1 MKTLL
6 VSFGSNLG
14 DRDAQIRQAAAMLAE
29 RIGSLRILSSIIE
42 TRPWGFAS
50 SHLFCNAA
58 AIYDTQ
64 LTAEEILLA
73 AEDVERQLGR
83 MAKTQHSH
91 YADRAIDIDLLALDD
106 EVINTP
112 RLTLPHAHIAQRRFV
127 LEPLVEIAS
136 ETVHPVLKKTYAELL
151 AMLNELQIEKVAQ
164 ITDEIVAAFT
174 RLIPQLSQR
183 AVLPTTDYLLMLVRT
198 DTAHL
203 YVGRDETGEICATY
217 SLCISPSP
225 TGVKAWLEDVVVDEL
240 CRGRGYGAR
249 LVEHAISQARQFSA
263 KSLNLTS
270 QPHRVAANGLY
281 QKMGFKP
288 RETNLYRFEL
298 S

>member
-1 MKTLL
+1 MKTLF

-14 DRDAQIRQAAAMLAE
+14 DREAQIRQAAAMLAE
-29 RIGSLRILSSIIE
+29 RIGKLRILSSIIE
-42 TRPWGFAS
+42 TRPWGFVS
-50 SHLFCNAA
+50 PHLFCNAA

-64 LTAEEILLA
+64 LTAEEILLIV
-73 AEDVERQLGR
+73 EDVERQLGR

-91 YADRAIDIDLLALDD
+91 YADRAIDIDLLALD
-106 EVINTP
+106 EEIVNSP

-136 ETVHPVLKKTYAELL
+136 EAVHPVLKKTYAELL
-151 AMLNELQIEKVAQ
+151 AMLNVLQIEKVMQ
-164 ITDEIVAAFT
+164 MTDDIVAAFT
-174 RLIPQLSQR
+174 RLIPQLSQQ
-183 AVLPTTDYLLMLVRT
+183 AVLPTTDYLLMLIST
-198 DTAHL
+198 NTTHL
-203 YVGRDETGEICATY
+203 YVGRDEAGQICATY
-217 SLCISPSP
+217 TLCICPSP
-225 TGVKAWLEDVVVDEL
+225 TGAKAWLEDVVVDEL
-240 CRGRGYGAR
+240 CRGRGYGAM
-249 LVEHAISQARQFSA
+249 LVEHAICEARLFRA

-270 QPHRVAANGLY
+270 QPHRVAANSLY